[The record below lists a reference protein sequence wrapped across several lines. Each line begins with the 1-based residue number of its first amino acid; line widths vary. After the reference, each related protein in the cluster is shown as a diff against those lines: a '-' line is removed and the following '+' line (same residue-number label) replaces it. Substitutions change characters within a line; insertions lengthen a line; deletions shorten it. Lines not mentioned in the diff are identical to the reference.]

1 MDKVRVAT
9 LQYLIR
15 PIRTVDEFRD
25 QVRGLV
31 HTAAEY
37 DCSMVVFPEYFVIQL
52 LCLGKVD
59 GSMYDQIRW
68 LADHTPAVVEYMRGL
83 AREFGIHIVAGS
95 MPVRDKTTPD
105 KLYNESTF
113 FFPDGTS
120 GSQP

>member
-37 DCSMVVFPEYFVIQL
+37 DCSMVVFP
-52 LCLGKVD
+52 
-59 GSMYDQIRW
+59 
-68 LADHTPAVVEYMRGL
+68 
-83 AREFGIHIVAGS
+83 
-95 MPVRDKTTPD
+95 
-105 KLYNESTF
+105 
-113 FFPDGTS
+113 
-120 GSQP
+120 